1 MNAEAFIMKG
11 KSVIAMSQ
19 GDVTGGLYGLYPL
32 LDISIF
38 KDTYIRRQLS
48 YLYLAMRTGSS
59 TLSSELTC
67 SLKILKDHNLQ
78 INSFLILS
86 FTLDRRSDCS

>member
-1 MNAEAFIMKG
+1 MNADAFIMKG

-38 KDTYIRRQLS
+38 KDTYIS
-48 YLYLAMRTGSS
+48 VDSCHSS
-59 TLSSELTC
+59 SCDENWF
-67 SLKILKDHNLQ
+67 IHF
-78 INSFLILS
+78 I
-86 FTLDRRSDCS
+86 

>member
-19 GDVTGGLYGLYPL
+19 GDVTGGLYGLYPV

-38 KDTYIRRQLS
+38 KDTYIHRQLS
-48 YLYLAMRTGSS
+48 YLAMRTGSF
-59 TLSSELTC
+59 TLSSKLTC
-67 SLKILKDHNLQ
+67 SLKDPKDHNLQ
-78 INSFLILS
+78 INSFLTLS
-86 FTLDRRSDCS
+86 STLDRRSLT

>member
-19 GDVTGGLYGLYPL
+19 GDVIEGFIWLYPL

-38 KDTYIRRQLS
+38 KDTYIQRQLS
-48 YLYLAMRTGSS
+48 SWD
-59 TLSSELTC
+59 ENWFIHFC
-67 SLKILKDHNLQ
+67 
-78 INSFLILS
+78 
-86 FTLDRRSDCS
+86 

>member
-19 GDVTGGLYGLYPL
+19 GEVTGGLYGLYPL

-38 KDTYIRRQLS
+38 KDTYIHKQLS
-48 YLYLAMRTGSS
+48 YLYLAMRIGSY
-59 TLSSELTC
+59 TLSRELTC

-78 INSFLILS
+78 INSFLTLS
-86 FTLDRRSDCS
+86 STLDRRSVI

>member
-19 GDVTGGLYGLYPL
+19 GDVIGGFIWLYPL

-38 KDTYIRRQLS
+38 KDTYIQRQLS
-48 YLYLAMRTGSS
+48 SWDENRFIHF
-59 TLSSELTC
+59 C
-67 SLKILKDHNLQ
+67 
-78 INSFLILS
+78 
-86 FTLDRRSDCS
+86 

>member
-1 MNAEAFIMKG
+1 MNADAFIMKG

-38 KDTYIRRQLS
+38 KDTYIS
-48 YLYLAMRTGSS
+48 VDS
-59 TLSSELTC
+59 C
-67 SLKILKDHNLQ
+67 HIFILQ
-78 INSFLILS
+78 
-86 FTLDRRSDCS
+86 